1 MGFFSNF
8 AQVKTE
14 SSNANTSAVNTTP
27 VEAPTPAPAPVQSNT
42 PSHPSRT
49 ENKKGAYVAP
59 ADAHEAKE
67 RIQKCIDG
75 NSVVKMETDDKSHFC
90 FVGNTY
96 GLRTEL
102 RMLGGEFNKD
112 SNLWMIPVSA
122 WNDPSTAIATKSDK
136 QIAYEQKQAEAA
148 AKAEAEKAAAINA
161 AVAAV
166 TPEGMITIEQA
177 KANTKKA
184 LQMFLQSLAS
194 TKPETLDKIVE
205 RTFAA

>member
-1 MGFFSNF
+1 MSLFSSFVPVTKSETSNN
-8 AQVKTE
+8 AVTNPKT
-14 SSNANTSAVNTTP
+14 
-27 VEAPTPAPAPVQSNT
+27 APEPIPAPEPVATT
-42 PSHPSRT
+42 PSHTSRT
-49 ENKKGAYVAP
+49 ENKKGGYVAP
-59 ADAHEAKE
+59 SDAHDAKD
-67 RIQKCIDG
+67 RIQKYID
-75 NSVVKMETDDKSHFC
+75 NNTIVKMEHDDKQHYI

-96 GLRTEL
+96 GLRSEL
-102 RMLGGEFNKD
+102 RMLGGDFNKE
-112 SNLWMIPVSA
+112 SNLWMVPVSA